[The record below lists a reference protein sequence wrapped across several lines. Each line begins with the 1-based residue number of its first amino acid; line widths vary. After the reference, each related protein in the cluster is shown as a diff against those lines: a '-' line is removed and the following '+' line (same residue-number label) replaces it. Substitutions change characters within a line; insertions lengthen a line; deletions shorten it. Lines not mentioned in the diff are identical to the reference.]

1 MGTRLKDRIA
11 IITGASSGLGKG
23 IALTFAASGARIVCA
38 DLKSVGVEQEIT
50 AKHGEN
56 TAIFVKCDV
65 TKEGEIQHLIQEAVR
80 FGGRLDIICNFAGV
94 AKETNPQKRNLRAHE
109 ASTEDFDLT
118 LAVNTRGLFLCCKY
132 ALEQMMKQEPREPNW
147 RGERTRGWIVN
158 CSSVGG
164 LRGLPFQT
172 EYIASKH
179 AVIGLTKALA
189 LDYAQNKIHV
199 NAICPG
205 FVATGMTAP
214 GESVGSDEFSERI
227 KSLHPWREVGYAED
241 MANGALFL
249 CSDESAWITGHPLVV
264 DGGYLAG

>member
-118 LAVNTRGLFLCCKY
+118 LAVNTRGLFLCCKRPQGITVPDY
-132 ALEQMMKQEPREPNW
+132 
-147 RGERTRGWIVN
+147 
-158 CSSVGG
+158 
-164 LRGLPFQT
+164 
-172 EYIASKH
+172 
-179 AVIGLTKALA
+179 
-189 LDYAQNKIHV
+189 YAQNKIHV